1 MATITKPYSHIHLPS
16 LHLGKR
22 FNNLMNAL
30 DEGYFATISFTIA
43 LGSIF
48 GGAALMFTFGND
60 APLWQPIT
68 GMTLALANNVA
79 AIGQAPIRWV
89 AVLFVLTIIV
99 NSVFILVNT
108 L

>member
-1 MATITKPYSHIHLPS
+1 MVV
-16 LHLGKR
+16 
-22 FNNLMNAL
+22 L
-30 DEGYFATISFTIA
+30 DESYFATISFTIA

-68 GMTLALANNVA
+68 GMSLALANNVA
-79 AIGQAPIRWV
+79 AIGQAPVRWV
-89 AVLFVLTIIV
+89 AGLFVLTILV
-99 NSVFILVNT
+99 NGIFILINA